1 MSDSLAR
8 AESLVRQDSVA
19 PRRGP
24 RGETME
30 LNGRAQV
37 DRSYAAWVKEFDTIG
52 GRERI
57 IIRRHLRALS
67 SLPLISIVLP
77 VYNPDLALL
86 ACAIDSVRA
95 QIYPNWQLC
104 IADDA
109 STNPGVALMLQNYAA
124 SDARI
129 ALTLRDRNGHI
140 AACSN
145 SALGLAGGQWIA
157 LLDQDDLLPEH
168 ALALVATAINSHPA
182 AGLIYSDED
191 KIDESGQ
198 RCRPYFK
205 SDWNP

>member
-1 MSDSLAR
+1 MSYSLAEG
-8 AESLVRQDSVA
+8 ESLIGKDSVA
-19 PRRGP
+19 RDRGP

-30 LNGRAQV
+30 LNKRAQV
-37 DRSYAAWVKEFDTIG
+37 DRSYAAWVKEFDTVG

-95 QIYPNWQLC
+95 QIYQNWQLC

-109 STNPGVALMLQNYAA
+109 STNPGVALMLQKYAA
-124 SDARI
+124 TDARI
-129 ALTLRDRNGHI
+129 ALTLRDHNGHI

-145 SALGLAGGQWIA
+145 SALGLAAGQWIA
-157 LLDQDDLLPEH
+157 QRERD
-168 ALALVATAINSHPA
+168 ACI
-182 AGLIYSDED
+182 
-191 KIDESGQ
+191 SG
-198 RCRPYFK
+198 RVL
-205 SDWNP
+205 